1 MTVVVWIFA
10 LLAAAIHIVVFAC
23 EAFLIER
30 PSVHEG
36 VFGLPYVP
44 AVRVWAFGVGFYNL
58 FLGCG
63 MVVGVIAWMTG
74 NETVGRALVIY
85 ICLFMI
91 LSGIVLFIAGSAGVW
106 WRPRQE
112 HRRRAR
118 REFASAGGA
127 GRGAAPDVKP
137 ASGLAAA
144 TLDRFLTAFGV

>member
-63 MVVGVIAWMTG
+63 MVVGVIAWMSG
-74 NETVGRALVIY
+74 NESCRKNAGDLHMPIHDSERDRAPH
-85 ICLFMI
+85 CRP
-91 LSGIVLFIAGSAGVW
+91 AGVW

-112 HRRRAR
+112 HRWRPR
-118 REFASAGGA
+118 REFASARGA
-127 GRGAAPDVKP
+127 GRGAAVKP
-137 ASGLAAA
+137 DLVCGRHA
-144 TLDRFLTAFGV
+144 DRFLTAFGV

>member
-10 LLAAAIHIVVFAC
+10 LLTAAIHIVVFAC

-63 MVVGVIAWMTG
+63 MVVGVIAWMSG
-74 NETVGRALVIY
+74 NETVGRTLVIY

-91 LSGIVLFIAGSAGVW
+91 LSGIVLLIAGRLGFGGDRGRSIAGALGESLPPLV
-106 WRPRQE
+106 
-112 HRRRAR
+112 ALV
-118 REFASAGGA
+118 
-127 GRGAAPDVKP
+127 AA
-137 ASGLAAA
+137 L
-144 TLDRFLTAFGV
+144 L